1 MLNVLWWVITVEA
14 MGLVAFP
21 VAYSLLPSLKDRGY
35 SMSKPLGLLLIGYLS
50 WILSVLHIVPSIR
63 ISIVLILLSVG
74 VLSAWHARG
83 RWRDIRRF
91 VLEERRVI
99 LAAEAIFILVFLGW
113 ALFRAY
119 DPSIDHTEQ
128 PMDFSF
134 LNASIQSRVGSP
146 EDPWLRGE
154 PVSYY
159 YFGYWMMGTATQLTG
174 MPSNVSYNLAMAL
187 IPAMAASAIFGLVYT
202 VVGADGARRRW
213 AFAGGIASA
222 VLLGFVANLEGVL
235 EFMRANGMGAQRLW
249 NWIQIKLQATNPSSE
264 LMSSLDS
271 LNVSSSWRPEEF
283 LWWFRS
289 TRVIDTFDGSQWTDM
304 TIQEFPFFSF
314 MLGDLHPH
322 VMSIPFVILFMA
334 LSWNFLRS
342 PIRNWMQPSLRSYS
356 LIAVMG
362 LTLGGLAF
370 TNLWDLPTF
379 AALFLGIAVIKAYP
393 AHGARVW
400 STVKAAVPVSA
411 VVIALALLLY
421 LPYYLT
427 FRAGFGGI
435 DVPLVTTRPVHLFIV
450 WGVYLVSVTP
460 FIVGSFLQTRVGA
473 DWRRLSVV
481 GLLVGFVPYLI
492 WAFLHLQ
499 DGGTTSDLPA
509 RLFHVLPFALLIAL
523 AVYGALWHAKQQGSG
538 SRPFALA
545 LSAMGLLLIMGPE
558 LLFVRDAF
566 GNRMNTVFKLYYEA
580 WVLLAASSGFAIH
593 YWGSIRASLGGWVQV
608 LTVLWAGVFVVL
620 VAGSLYYAP
629 AAAVSKAGSFGK
641 GATLDGLAFVK
652 PAERAAIEYLRANA
666 APGAGMVE
674 AVGEWFDNGLISR
687 STGIPTV
694 INWPGHEIQ
703 WRGSNAKLNG
713 RAEDVAR
720 IYQNPSAEE
729 AANLLRQYD
738 VDFVYVGPRERA
750 KYGTE
755 GLEKLDSFLDK
766 KAFSQDVAVYT
777 VR

>member
-1 MLNVLWWVITVEA
+1 MLNVLWWVVTIEA

-21 VAYSLLPSLKDRGY
+21 IAYSLLPSLKDRGY
-35 SMSKPLGLLLIGYLS
+35 SISKPLGLLFIGYLS

-63 ISIVLILLSVG
+63 ISIVSILLLVG
-74 VLSAWHARG
+74 VLSAWHARR

-128 PMDFSF
+128 PMDFNF

-174 MPSNVSYNLAMAL
+174 MPSNVSYNLALAL

-202 VVGADGARRRW
+202 VVSADGARRRW

-222 VLLGFVANLEGVL
+222 VLLGLVANLEGVL
-235 EFMRANGMGAQRLW
+235 EFMRANGMGWQRLW
-249 NWIQIKLQATNPSSE
+249 DWLRIDG
-264 LMSSLDS
+264 LDGPAQT
-271 LNVSSSWRPEEF
+271 LTQSWHPTEF
-283 LWWFRS
+283 WWWFRS
-289 TRVIDTFDGSQWTDM
+289 TRVINTFDGTEGLDY

-342 PIRNWMQPSLRSYS
+342 PVRNWMRPSVRSYS

-362 LTLGGLAF
+362 LALGGLAF
-370 TNLWDLPTF
+370 TNLWDFPTF
-379 AALFLGIAVIKAYP
+379 AALFLGIAVMKAYP

-411 VVIALALLLY
+411 AVIALAFLLY
-421 LPYYLT
+421 LPYYFT
-427 FRAGFGGI
+427 FRAGVGGI
-435 DVPLVTTRPVHLFIV
+435 DPVPLVTTRPVHLFIV

-499 DGGTTSDLPA
+499 DGGTAGDLPA

-523 AVYGALWHAKQQGSG
+523 AVYGALWHAKHQGQG
-538 SRPFALA
+538 AKPFVLA

-558 LLFVRDAF
+558 LLFVNDRF

-593 YWGSIRASLGGWVQV
+593 YWGSIRTALGGRVQA
-608 LTVLWAGVFVVL
+608 LAVLWAGVFIVL

-641 GATLDGLAFVK
+641 GATLDGLAFVN
-652 PAERAAIEYLRANA
+652 PAEREAIEYLRANA

-674 AVGEWFDNGLISR
+674 AVGEWFDAGLISR

-703 WRGSNAKLNG
+703 WRGSAAKLDG

-720 IYQNPSAEE
+720 IYQSLSAEE
-729 AANLLRQYD
+729 AAILLRKYD

-766 KAFSQDVAVYT
+766 KVFSEDVAVYT